1 LKGAEDLKR
10 KKSKLCHSLNN
21 LLDLIDEKANNVE
34 RVDDELSYFILFM
47 EKYNLTNF
55 LKILLDLKNFKNA
68 FLIKKQEIKEACA
81 RCNSDRNNM
90 KTIMKSFDNFDED
103 FELHDV
109 VYNENEQ
116 CICMINYNKSLFLIY
131 LSTFFYPYLSLYLV
145 LAQDALALFKKYV
158 SKDAPYSINANDE
171 LISNTINNICPED
184 GMFVDIFTCFESVK
198 QFVYNYLNKKFVL
211 FQL

>member
-1 LKGAEDLKR
+1 MKGAEDLKR
-10 KKSKLCHSLNN
+10 KKSKLCHSLND
-21 LLDLIDEKANNVE
+21 LLDLIDEKASNVD

-81 RCNSDRNNM
+81 RCNSDKNNM

-103 FELHDV
+103 FELNDV

-116 CICMINYNKSLFLIY
+116 CICMINYNKSLFFYILCVF
-131 LSTFFYPYLSLYLV
+131 LSIF
-145 LAQDALALFKKYV
+145 
-158 SKDAPYSINANDE
+158 
-171 LISNTINNICPED
+171 IS
-184 GMFVDIFTCFESVK
+184 
-198 QFVYNYLNKKFVL
+198 
-211 FQL
+211 